1 MGLRVVTFKADEE
14 LLRQLDEIA
23 RESKV
28 PRSVVIRKLLA
39 RGIASYNLMKS
50 GRQGQPARSA
60 RITVY

>member
-1 MGLRVVTFKADEE
+1 VRVVTFKADEE

-39 RGIASYNLMKS
+39 PRDSLI
-50 GRQGQPARSA
+50 QPHEKR
-60 RITVY
+60 